1 MKKNSFFTFC
11 FAFIPGAG
19 EMYLGMMKKGL
30 AVMSV
35 FWGVCAVVWF
45 FQFEFLYWL
54 LPIIWFYSFFETF
67 NIRQLPYEDRLQM
80 DNAFSLR
87 VDGSVFSG
95 LRPLL
100 EKRHVLIGGGLIFIG
115 GWAIFSSF
123 VSPLIYYFVE
133 TMGYESWYLRSIL
146 NRIPSVVVAVA
157 VIFFGIYLVKGK
169 KRHVQPEEEF
179 AEYRGDS
186 NE

>member
-30 AVMSV
+30 AVMCA
-35 FWGVCAVVWF
+35 FWGVFAAAWF

-54 LPIIWFYSFFETF
+54 QPIVWCYSFFDTF
-67 NIRQLPYEDRLQM
+67 NIRQLSWEERLEQDR
-80 DNAFSLR
+80 AFSLR
-87 VDGSVFSG
+87 IDGSVFNG

-123 VSPLIYYFVE
+123 VSPLIYYFAE
-133 TMGYESWYLRSIL
+133 TMGYESWYLRNIL

-157 VIFFGIYLVKGK
+157 IIFFGIHLVKGK
-169 KRHVQPEEEF
+169 KRPVQPEEEF
-179 AEYRGDS
+179 VEYRGYS

>member
-1 MKKNSFFTFC
+1 M
-11 FAFIPGAG
+11 
-19 EMYLGMMKKGL
+19 
-30 AVMSV
+30 
-35 FWGVCAVVWF
+35 
-45 FQFEFLYWL
+45 
-54 LPIIWFYSFFETF
+54 
-67 NIRQLPYEDRLQM
+67 EDRLQM

-179 AEYRGDS
+179 VEYRGDS

>member
-35 FWGVCAVVWF
+35 FWGICAIAWF

-54 LPIIWFYSFFETF
+54 LPIVWFYSFFETF
-67 NIRQLPYEDRLQM
+67 NIKQLPYEERLEM

-87 VDGSVFSG
+87 IDNSLFRG
-95 LRPLL
+95 LRPLI
-100 EKRHVLIGGGLIFIG
+100 EKRHALIGGVLIFIG
-115 GWAIFSSF
+115 SWAIFTNF

-133 TMGYESWYLRSIL
+133 AMGYESGHLYIIF

-169 KRHVQPEEEF
+169 KHPVQPEEEF
-179 AEYRGDS
+179 VEYRGDS
-186 NE
+186 HE

>member
-1 MKKNSFFTFC
+1 MRT
-11 FAFIPGAG
+11 AFRWTTPSPCGSTAPSS
-19 EMYLGMMKKGL
+19 
-30 AVMSV
+30 AA
-35 FWGVCAVVWF
+35 CA
-45 FQFEFLYWL
+45 
-54 LPIIWFYSFFETF
+54 
-67 NIRQLPYEDRLQM
+67 
-80 DNAFSLR
+80 
-87 VDGSVFSG
+87 
-95 LRPLL
+95 PLL

-169 KRHVQPEEEF
+169 KRPVQPEEEF
-179 AEYRGDS
+179 VEYRGDS